1 MSSDATAEPMPV
13 IPPGFTPHPWRPI
26 SDARIDAD
34 GFIEV
39 SWEDGRS
46 FRAYGLWL
54 AENSD
59 GYGLDPVV
67 RESTI
72 DPIDLPVA
80 GVPMTCEVDADGA
93 LTITWGDR
101 TGRIHP
107 GWLRHVADG
116 GHLPDAP
123 LPRPVRRRLS

>member
-1 MSSDATAEPMPV
+1 MSSDATAEPVP
-13 IPPGFTPHPWRPI
+13 ILLPGFTPHPWRPI
-26 SDARIDAD
+26 SAARIDAD

-67 RESTI
+67 RESNH
-72 DPIDLPVA
+72 
-80 GVPMTCEVDADGA
+80 
-93 LTITWGDR
+93 
-101 TGRIHP
+101 TGSARFTP
-107 GWLRHVADG
+107 TTSSRFTRFA
-116 GHLPDAP
+116 
-123 LPRPVRRRLS
+123 